1 MRRFLTRYREWLED
15 GAAMAC
21 LAIITIGLFVLGP
34 LFLGG

>member
-1 MRRFLTRYREWLED
+1 MMRQFLEWLED